1 MLTVQMV
8 NDEIDIRIDKLKV
21 FEDNAMEKNEKQ
33 LANILQIRRL
43 EYESFKSWI
52 ENRSDGVR

>member
-1 MLTVQMV
+1 MI
-8 NDEIDIRIDKLKV
+8 NDEIDIRIEKLTV
-21 FEDNAMEKNEKQ
+21 FEDNAMKKNENQ

-52 ENRSDGVR
+52 ESRSDDVR

>member
-1 MLTVQMV
+1 MV